1 MESVIAQQECLDRAF
16 VEDWLDRFLR
26 AWNAHD
32 TDAVVA
38 LCAEDVVWSDPS
50 MSEPLQGRDR
60 ARRFIDS
67 TFTAFPDFQ
76 VSDLRAPCLVAA
88 EPRALAQ
95 YRMTGTMLGDWDEL
109 GFAATGARICVE
121 GIDTYDFRGELL
133 CGCRTLYDSLDT
145 ARQLGIL
152 PAAGS
157 ASDRLLA
164 RLQHVQARFQRRS
177 AGRR

>member
-1 MESVIAQQECLDRAF
+1 VESVIANEKFLDRAF
-16 VEDWLDRFLR
+16 VEEWLDRFLR
-26 AWNAHD
+26 AWNSHD
-32 TDAVVA
+32 PDAVVA
-38 LCAEDVVWSDPS
+38 LCAEDIVWSDPA
-50 MSEPLQGRDR
+50 MSEPLQGHAR
-60 ARRFIDS
+60 ARRFVQS
-67 TFTAFPDFQ
+67 TVTAFPDFQ
-76 VSDLRAPCLVAA
+76 VSDLRAPCLVPG
-88 EPRALAQ
+88 EPRALVQ

-121 GIDTYDFRGELL
+121 GIDTYDFRGGLL

-157 ASDRLLA
+157 RSDRLLA

-177 AGRR
+177 AGRG